1 MTAEAETELG
11 EDDEG
16 GYATIEEIRKNLLG
30 FMPAVMRATGWPA
43 VKGAAQ
49 SKCGHTWRSARGR
62 SPNGGSV
69 LY

>member
-1 MTAEAETELG
+1 MTADAEAELG
-11 EDDEG
+11 EEDEG

-30 FMPAVMRATGWPA
+30 FMPAVMRAAGWPA
-43 VKGAAQ
+43 VKGDALPQ
-49 SKCGHTWRSARGR
+49 CGLTCSSARGR